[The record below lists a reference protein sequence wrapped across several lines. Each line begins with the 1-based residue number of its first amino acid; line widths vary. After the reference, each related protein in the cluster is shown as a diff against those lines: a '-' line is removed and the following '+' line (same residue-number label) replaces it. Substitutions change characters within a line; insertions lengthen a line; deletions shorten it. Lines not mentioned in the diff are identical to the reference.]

1 MDTIWDIGVRALRK
15 FGMLDGI
22 GVVGDGC
29 LVSIST
35 NSMKALF
42 VSMQNA
48 GSPLTA
54 FVDMG
59 CGSGAVVLMA
69 VLFGWQAGV
78 GIDIRDIPVGTAE
91 SVLAYIIA
99 AAHGNVPTVEH
110 TKLRKRLSKFVL
122 HPNVDAGNT
131 RTVLPLIPLGAD
143 VYAWFTSWTPHDAA
157 AAVRACVKCNCVAV
171 GGGTRPL
178 GPLKI
183 QALLGPK
190 WTVRECSK
198 VVRAYAIGSSYQLRI
213 FSRY

>member
-1 MDTIWDIGVRALRK
+1 
-15 FGMLDGI
+15 MLDGI

-48 GSPLTA
+48 GSPLTT

-78 GIDIRDIPVGTAE
+78 GIDIRQIPVGTIE
-91 SVLAYIIA
+91 SVIAYIIA
-99 AAHGNVPTVEH
+99 AAHGNVPTVEL
-110 TKLRKRLSKFVL
+110 TKLRKRLGKFVL
-122 HPNVDAGNT
+122 HSNVDAGNI
-131 RTVLPLIPLGAD
+131 RTTMPLIPLGSD
-143 VYAWFTSWTPHDAA
+143 VYAWFTSWTRHDARA
-157 AAVRACVKCNCVAV
+157 VVRACVECYCVTV
-171 GGGTRPL
+171 GGTRPL
-178 GPLKI
+178 RPLEI

-190 WTVRECSK
+190 WTVRVCSQ
-198 VVRAYAIGSSYQLRI
+198 VLRAYARGSSYQLRI
-213 FSRY
+213 FSR